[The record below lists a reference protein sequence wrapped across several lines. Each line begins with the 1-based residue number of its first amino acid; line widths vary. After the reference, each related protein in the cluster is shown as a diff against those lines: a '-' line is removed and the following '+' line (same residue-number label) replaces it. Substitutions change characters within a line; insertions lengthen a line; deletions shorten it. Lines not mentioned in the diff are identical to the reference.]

1 MSAEEIANVYR
12 HELAIFDEL
21 LRRAVPSALIPGP
34 RPPRGNNPLSA
45 WRHHSRILREV
56 RNGDPHGRASTKVP
70 IKPSP
75 TDECAERPGL
85 RRDTAEVDLAA
96 VRDRDNEVRRHFLD
110 QINRIMFGK
119 DRSEQISSSVRWGA
133 WQRRCCAHCER
144 FRTTFGICQRV
155 DRICTLSDVA
165 S

>member
-1 MSAEEIANVYR
+1 M
-12 HELAIFDEL
+12 DEQAQ
-21 LRRAVPSALIPGP
+21 RSPSSPA
-34 RPPRGNNPLSA
+34 PP
-45 WRHHSRILREV
+45 
-56 RNGDPHGRASTKVP
+56 
-70 IKPSP
+70 
-75 TDECAERPGL
+75 DECAERPGL

-110 QINRIMFGK
+110 QINRIMRQGPIGTDF
-119 DRSEQISSSVRWGA
+119 VF
-133 WQRRCCAHCER
+133 CAVGRMAEEVLRHCER